1 MRRPFFVRLSVAACG
16 TLAIWLFSAPA
27 AEAAPAPRRHARV
40 VRCLCDARSMA
51 RRVRA
56 RGTLRMVRP
65 VGRYLVRTHRFVQ
78 RHPTAWLQRR
88 PANPVPGHDAAALQ
102 NSADALGGDD
112 LLLLTALEPLGL
124 L

>member
-1 MRRPFFVRLSVAACG
+1 
-16 TLAIWLFSAPA
+16 
-27 AEAAPAPRRHARV
+27 
-40 VRCLCDARSMA
+40 
-51 RRVRA
+51 
-56 RGTLRMVRP
+56 MVRP

-102 NSADALGGDD
+102 NNADALGGDD

-124 L
+124 LSSSHDRLITKNAVAPRAPRGPPQSPA